1 MGSGCGA
8 QPEITPWMAS
18 RLLRAAPPSLL
29 VYSGR
34 TAFLDHWHTNP
45 YLEVPLG
52 DLPDPASLPEDVE
65 VP

>member
-1 MGSGCGA
+1 
-8 QPEITPWMAS
+8 MAS